1 MIWLQGL
8 HSCLIPGVVFI
19 IVISFSRCR
28 AEVFLAAH
36 SAGSVLPFSQGAWE
50 TSVFFFTTKSLRGHS
65 QQEVKQFKCLQ
76 ISFFVV
82 FFFASYTP
90 NKQTPDDSRCRVT
103 AKQTVLFVEGGIRL
117 DFFFLFWTVQQRDA
131 GWNVWTS
138 RCLNICPLVII

>member
-76 ISFFVV
+76 ISFF
-82 FFFASYTP
+82 FFCFLYP
-90 NKQTPDDSRCRVT
+90 KQTDSRCRVT

-117 DFFFLFWTVQQRDA
+117 DFFSYFGLSNSEMRA
-131 GWNVWTS
+131 GMFGQVAA
-138 RCLNICPLVII
+138 